1 MNTIGFDR
9 QKYIALQSQHI
20 KERRA
25 QFGGRLYLEMGE
37 NSSTICTH
45 RVFFPVSPRTI
56 KSSCWSR

>member
-25 QFGGRLYLEMGE
+25 QFGGRLYLEMGGKLLD
-37 NSSTICTH
+37 
-45 RVFFPVSPRTI
+45 R
-56 KSSCWSR
+56 KSVV

>member
-25 QFGGRLYLEMGE
+25 QFGGRLYLEMGGKLL
-37 NSSTICTH
+37 SLIH
-45 RVFFPVSPRTI
+45 I
-56 KSSCWSR
+56 